1 MKLRWKAIT
10 CDAQRL
16 LTKSQMWGK
25 LWHATVQAGGWVGVR
40 SGREKHLPGKTPQTA
55 PPSQDLNV
63 VNAATKVDPRAMAE
77 PGSRYPEGDGPP
89 QAHIFHMLSP
99 PVFDRASAG
108 LRAGRSVFNLSVSGR
123 PRPRE
128 AASEPRKQKTKN
140 KGGAQGPGA
149 QRAVRPSAKGGSK
162 GWEVVGRSAGRVVD
176 GPGRSG
182 RSME

>member
-1 MKLRWKAIT
+1 MTLRWLAIT

-77 PGSRYPEGDGPP
+77 PGSRYPEGDGPS
-89 QAHIFHMLSP
+89 QEHIFHMLPP
-99 PVFDRASAG
+99 PVFDH
-108 LRAGRSVFNLSVSGR
+108 
-123 PRPRE
+123 PRPHTLRH
-128 AASEPRKQKTKN
+128 PHPT
-140 KGGAQGPGA
+140 
-149 QRAVRPSAKGGSK
+149 
-162 GWEVVGRSAGRVVD
+162 
-176 GPGRSG
+176 
-182 RSME
+182 

>member
-89 QAHIFHMLSP
+89 QEHIFHMLPP
-99 PVFDRASAG
+99 PVFDHPMTDVDRTTLGLSA
-108 LRAGRSVFNLSVSGR
+108 
-123 PRPRE
+123 E
-128 AASEPRKQKTKN
+128 
-140 KGGAQGPGA
+140 
-149 QRAVRPSAKGGSK
+149 
-162 GWEVVGRSAGRVVD
+162 
-176 GPGRSG
+176 
-182 RSME
+182 

>member
-1 MKLRWKAIT
+1 MNPWTGSIT

-77 PGSRYPEGDGPP
+77 PGSRYPEGDGLP
-89 QAHIFHMLSP
+89 QEHICWTQFAHGSSLQTETFSL
-99 PVFDRASAG
+99 
-108 LRAGRSVFNLSVSGR
+108 
-123 PRPRE
+123 
-128 AASEPRKQKTKN
+128 QTK
-140 KGGAQGPGA
+140 
-149 QRAVRPSAKGGSK
+149 V
-162 GWEVVGRSAGRVVD
+162 
-176 GPGRSG
+176 
-182 RSME
+182 

>member
-1 MKLRWKAIT
+1 MTLRWLAIT

-89 QAHIFHMLSP
+89 QDHIFHMLPP
-99 PVFDRASAG
+99 PVFDHPTLIRLSQYPCVRYTAA
-108 LRAGRSVFNLSVSGR
+108 LAQNQKFNAHTTAWTG
-123 PRPRE
+123 
-128 AASEPRKQKTKN
+128 N
-140 KGGAQGPGA
+140 
-149 QRAVRPSAKGGSK
+149 
-162 GWEVVGRSAGRVVD
+162 
-176 GPGRSG
+176 
-182 RSME
+182 

>member
-63 VNAATKVDPRAMAE
+63 VNDATKVDPRAMAE

-89 QAHIFHMLSP
+89 QDHIFHMLPP
-99 PVFDRASAG
+99 PVFDHPITSNYPKTQ
-108 LRAGRSVFNLSVSGR
+108 LSWLAGR
-123 PRPRE
+123 
-128 AASEPRKQKTKN
+128 
-140 KGGAQGPGA
+140 GGFFVGGVM
-149 QRAVRPSAKGGSK
+149 VRPKTHSRLAL
-162 GWEVVGRSAGRVVD
+162 
-176 GPGRSG
+176 SG
-182 RSME
+182 QAPSFQL

>member
-1 MKLRWKAIT
+1 MTLRWLAIT

-99 PVFDRASAG
+99 PVFDRATA
-108 LRAGRSVFNLSVSGR
+108 LCAASVSSWGGTVR
-123 PRPRE
+123 NTRVLFLFFRNVYLLLD
-128 AASEPRKQKTKN
+128 KT
-140 KGGAQGPGA
+140 PH
-149 QRAVRPSAKGGSK
+149 RRTS
-162 GWEVVGRSAGRVVD
+162 
-176 GPGRSG
+176 
-182 RSME
+182 